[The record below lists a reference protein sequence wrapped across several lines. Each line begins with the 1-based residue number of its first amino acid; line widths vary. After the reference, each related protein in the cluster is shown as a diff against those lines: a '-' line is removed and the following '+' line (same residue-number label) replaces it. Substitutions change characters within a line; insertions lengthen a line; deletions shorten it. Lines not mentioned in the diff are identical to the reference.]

1 MIEVCK
7 YKLLLLAVILN
18 CTLLSGQGNRD
29 NFINLIRYE
38 ERPTFLYAID
48 AFNDNE
54 IFLYGSSSERVDSNG
69 DLLSCLLLQK
79 IDSSG
84 HTLLTNTVLM
94 NGAPIY
100 LNIDSDALYDK
111 VENKMLINFPYN
123 NIYKLAFI
131 DDSLNLQSLHS
142 GAVDNAGYVN
152 RKFDIVEFKNHFYA
166 TYSYQV
172 PDNTNHTGLIKFD
185 KHGALVF
192 DTLYPAYNRRLKW
205 SRPRLAVY
213 DEDMFL
219 FQNHDVPNLIGI
231 DTIFVNFNTIS
242 KVTADGEL
250 YDRVKSDS
258 IVYSRHIA
266 SPLNVFIPVEDG
278 FLFGW
283 RDQEIVYSGKYPA
296 WNIPQPGVA
305 KSDTDFN
312 IENVVLYG
320 DSKFPG
326 SSIVDITPAGDGN
339 YIASGHYL
347 DRDSINN
354 GARLPIH
361 MKVDSEGNLLWSRQD
376 TVTIVHGNAKGCF
389 LNKTKVLDSGSIV
402 SVGYTEIEGNQYGV
416 VMKLSKDGCYY
427 DDCRNRL
434 LVSVAPELEIKADI
448 ALFPN
453 PSAHWI
459 SLSTELTTMKVSIF
473 NAMGQKVRA
482 LVAVSPSD
490 KIDISTLPVGMYYVQ
505 VEKDG
510 RYKTLKLIKK

>member
-1 MIEVCK
+1 MIEVWK
-7 YKLLLLAVILN
+7 YKLLLLAIIVS
-18 CTLLSGQGNRD
+18 CTSLSGQENRD
-29 NFINLIRYE
+29 NFINVIRYE
-38 ERPTFLYAID
+38 ERPTFLFAID

-54 IFLYGSSSERVDSNG
+54 IFLYGSSSERSDSNG
-69 DLLSCLLLQK
+69 GLLSCLLLQK

-94 NGAPIY
+94 DGAPITLY
-100 LNIDSDALYDK
+100 TDSDAFYDK
-111 VENKMLINFPYN
+111 AENKMLINFHYYN
-123 NIYKLAFI
+123 TFKLGFV
-131 DDSLNLQSLHS
+131 DDFLNLQSLHS
-142 GAVDNAGYVN
+142 GAVDNAGNVN
-152 RKFDIVEFKNHFYA
+152 RKFDIVEFKNHYYA
-166 TYSYQV
+166 TYSSQV
-172 PDNTNHTGLIKFD
+172 PGNTIHSGLIKFD

-213 DEDMFL
+213 DEEMFL
-219 FQNHDVPNLIGI
+219 FQNHGVPNTVIM
-231 DTIFVNFNTIS
+231 DTIFVELNTIS

-258 IVYSRHIA
+258 IVYSRQVA
-266 SPLNVFIPVEDG
+266 NPLNVFIPVEDG

-296 WNIPQPGVA
+296 WNISQPGVA

-320 DSKFPG
+320 DAKLAWST
-326 SSIVDITPAGDGN
+326 IVDITPAGDGN
-339 YIASGHYL
+339 YIASGSYV
-347 DRDSINN
+347 DRDSINS
-354 GARLPIH
+354 ARLPIH
-361 MKVDSEGNLLWSRQD
+361 MKVDPEGNLIWSRQD
-376 TVTIVHGNAKGCF
+376 TVTIVHGNAKGCT

-434 LVSVAPELEIKADI
+434 LVAVAPELEIKADI
-448 ALFPN
+448 SLFPN

-459 SLSTELTTMKVSIF
+459 SLSTELNTLDVSIF

-482 LVAVSPSD
+482 LVHVSPSD

>member
-1 MIEVCK
+1 M
-7 YKLLLLAVILN
+7 
-18 CTLLSGQGNRD
+18 NR
-29 NFINLIRYE
+29 
-38 ERPTFLYAID
+38 
-48 AFNDNE
+48 
-54 IFLYGSSSERVDSNG
+54 
-69 DLLSCLLLQK
+69 Q
-79 IDSSG
+79 
-84 HTLLTNTVLM
+84 
-94 NGAPIY
+94 
-100 LNIDSDALYDK
+100 
-111 VENKMLINFPYN
+111 
-123 NIYKLAFI
+123 
-131 DDSLNLQSLHS
+131 
-142 GAVDNAGYVN
+142 
-152 RKFDIVEFKNHFYA
+152 FDIVEFKNHYYA
-166 TYSYQV
+166 TYSSQV
-172 PDNTNHTGLIKFD
+172 QGNTIHSGLIKFD

-213 DEDMFL
+213 DEEMFL
-219 FQNHDVPNLIGI
+219 FQNHDVPNTVSM
-231 DTIFVNFNTIS
+231 DTIFVEFNTIS

-258 IVYSRHIA
+258 IVYSRHVA

-283 RDQEIVYSGKYPA
+283 RDQEIVYNGSKYPA
-296 WNIPQPGVA
+296 WNISQPGVA
-305 KSDTDFN
+305 KSDSEFN

-320 DSKFPG
+320 DEKSFK
-326 SSIVDITPAGDGN
+326 STIVDITPAGDGN
-339 YIASGHYL
+339 YIASGNYV
-347 DRDSINN
+347 DRDSINY

-361 MKVDSEGNLLWSRQD
+361 MKIDPEGNLIWSRQD
-376 TVTIVHGNAKGCF
+376 TVTIVHGNAKGCT

-402 SVGYTEIEGNQYGV
+402 SVGYTGIEGNQYGV

-434 LVSVAPELEIKADI
+434 LVAVAPELEIKADI

-453 PSAHWI
+453 PSTHWI
-459 SLSTELTTMKVSIF
+459 SLSTELNTMKVSIF

-482 LVAVSPSD
+482 LVDVSPSD